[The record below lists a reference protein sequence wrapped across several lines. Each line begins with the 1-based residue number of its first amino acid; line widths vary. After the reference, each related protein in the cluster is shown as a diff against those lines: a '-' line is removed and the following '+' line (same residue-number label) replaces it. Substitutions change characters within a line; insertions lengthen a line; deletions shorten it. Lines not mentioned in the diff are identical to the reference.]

1 MCGQLTGP
9 DRVPAA
15 FLTGPVGVGKTAVA
29 TALGEL
35 LEAAGASVAVL
46 DLDWLGWA
54 HLGASGPSPDQLI
67 ALNLSAVWPN
77 FRAAGM
83 QYAVLARALVGA
95 PPLEAVRL
103 AVPDCDITVVRLTA
117 SFETMALRLG
127 RRDSGAVLEEHLR
140 EARSMAD
147 VLDSLELGGLA
158 VSTDD
163 RDAASVAAEVMQ
175 RLGWPLAAS

>member
-1 MCGQLTGP
+1 MCGQLTRP

-54 HLGASGPSPDQLI
+54 HLGPGAPSPDQLI
-67 ALNLSAVWPN
+67 ALNLSAVSPN

-83 QYAVLARALVGA
+83 QYAV
-95 PPLEAVRL
+95 PL
-103 AVPDCDITVVRLTA
+103 
-117 SFETMALRLG
+117 
-127 RRDSGAVLEEHLR
+127 
-140 EARSMAD
+140 
-147 VLDSLELGGLA
+147 
-158 VSTDD
+158 
-163 RDAASVAAEVMQ
+163 
-175 RLGWPLAAS
+175 